1 MISLSLI
8 VVGQWM
14 PDDEPSW
21 FESLAISK
29 QNQICQIYGA
39 PVQSGQELPKPL
51 SSFISRPPAI
61 QFRKFP
67 AFPTRESQPW
77 PLSESSSSSLVTSPR
92 LWKNFP
98 NTGDKGTG
106 PELSITMHEFE
117 LR

>member
-29 QNQICQIYGA
+29 HNQICQIYGA
-39 PVQSGQELPKPL
+39 PVLIGQELPKPL

-61 QFRKFP
+61 QSRKFP
-67 AFPTRESQPW
+67 AFLTAGPSTMTKKLFFGPNPFFCGQPQIK
-77 PLSESSSSSLVTSPR
+77 LL
-92 LWKNFP
+92 
-98 NTGDKGTG
+98 
-106 PELSITMHEFE
+106 
-117 LR
+117 

>member
-1 MISLSLI
+1 MFLLPLTAA
-8 VVGQWM
+8 GQWM

-61 QFRKFP
+61 QSRKFP
-67 AFPTRESQPW
+67 AFLTA
-77 PLSESSSSSLVTSPR
+77 
-92 LWKNFP
+92 
-98 NTGDKGTG
+98 G
-106 PELSITMHEFE
+106 PSTMTTTTIEWL
-117 LR
+117 LRKADPPFQQLLT

>member
-14 PDDEPSW
+14 ADDEPSW

-61 QFRKFP
+61 QSRKFP
-67 AFPTRESQPW
+67 AFLTAGPSTM
-77 PLSESSSSSLVTSPR
+77 TSCR
-92 LWKNFP
+92 IFE
-98 NTGDKGTG
+98 GDQTAK
-106 PELSITMHEFE
+106 
-117 LR
+117 